1 MTKKVPTYGFP
12 NFVKDFI
19 EDDKTYKGYNKEQ
32 SNIFSN
38 IKKINSLLPKQPQ
51 NEVAI
56 VDLSDL

>member
-12 NFVKDFI
+12 NFTKDFI
-19 EDDKTYKGYNKEQ
+19 EDDKTYKGYTKE

-38 IKKINSLLPKQPQ
+38 IKKVNIALTKQQPT
-51 NEVAI
+51 EVSI